1 MKILFIN
8 ACAREESRTLILA
21 KELLLGL
28 PGQIEEVNLF
38 EIDLKPLNAKRIVTR
53 LIDSKEQVY
62 AKQFAQADIIVIAAP
77 LWDLSFP
84 SVLKVYIE
92 NITISGITF
101 KYTDIGPKGLC
112 NAKVLYYVSTS
123 GGNYVKDF
131 GYEYVKS
138 LCNVLFGIKNTE
150 CFTADR
156 LDIYGSNISE
166 ILENSIEEINTYTN
180 KKE

>member
-8 ACAREESRTLILA
+8 ACARKESRTLILA

-38 EIDLKPLNAKRIVTR
+38 ETDLKPLDAKRIVTR
-53 LIDSKEQVY
+53 VIDLNEQIY

-84 SVLKVYIE
+84 AALKVYIE

-101 KYTDIGPKGLC
+101 KYTEKGPKGLC

-123 GGNYVKDF
+123 GGEYVKDY
-131 GYEYVKS
+131 GYEYIKS

-156 LDIYGSNISE
+156 LDIYGSNVVE
-166 ILENSIEEINTYTN
+166 ILEDSLEEINTYTN
-180 KKE
+180 KIE